1 MKKNLWFSALFITLF
16 MLFYLVSPVAADD
29 PVLVSDDDVNEIAE
43 QLYCPVCENVPLDV
57 CPTKACIDW
66 RTVIREMLEEGKQ
79 NDEIIA
85 HFSSQY
91 GWSVLP
97 MPPRVG
103 LNWLIYILPPAIIMA
118 GGVLLI
124 TLIRKG
130 KTQSD
135 QIPVETPSHD
145 SKNLE
150 DYLAIIDQD
159 LKDKENNG

>member
-1 MKKNLWFSALFITLF
+1 
-16 MLFYLVSPVAADD
+16 
-29 PVLVSDDDVNEIAE
+29 
-43 QLYCPVCENVPLDV
+43 
-57 CPTKACIDW
+57 
-66 RTVIREMLEEGKQ
+66 
-79 NDEIIA
+79 
-85 HFSSQY
+85 
-91 GWSVLP
+91 